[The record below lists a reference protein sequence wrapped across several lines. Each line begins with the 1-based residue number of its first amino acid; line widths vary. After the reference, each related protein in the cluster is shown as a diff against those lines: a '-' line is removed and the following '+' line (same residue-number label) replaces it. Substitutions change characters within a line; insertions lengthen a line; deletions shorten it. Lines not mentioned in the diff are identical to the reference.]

1 MVVELIGR
9 ADIGP
14 ERYVSTLS
22 QGNTFFGSH
31 HAGPGAGARQVV
43 VTYGPWHPIHR
54 TVLARIAGSDRHP
67 ARLSRSASQP
77 GAPPSSASQPGAPA
91 LVSRRPALR
100 GSEALRTR
108 RDGEAEPVNASETR
122 NLHWDFRLE
131 SDGVLLSWAVPKGPS
146 PNPTDKRLAV
156 QDVHVP
162 EARSTRVSGIRDDS
176 AALGALELA
185 LGRPERDTSY
195 VRCTGRRLRRAGSPQ
210 PRPGTGPRIAP
221 NTACRRPCLVP
232 SRSRHGL
239 GSGGAADARSM
250 ASDDDR
256 TWLGRP

>member
-1 MVVELIGR
+1 M
-9 ADIGP
+9 
-14 ERYVSTLS
+14 T
-22 QGNTFFGSH
+22 
-31 HAGPGAGARQVV
+31 
-43 VTYGPWHPIHR
+43 
-54 TVLARIAGSDRHP
+54 
-67 ARLSRSASQP
+67 
-77 GAPPSSASQPGAPA
+77 
-91 LVSRRPALR
+91 VSRGR
-100 GSEALRTR
+100 GGRWRGRVRGRVEGR
-108 RDGEAEPVNASETR
+108 
-122 NLHWDFRLE
+122 
-131 SDGVLLSWAVPKGPS
+131 
-146 PNPTDKRLAV
+146 
-156 QDVHVP
+156 P
-162 EARSTRVSGIRDDS
+162 EARGPGGAKRGAPRKAKPPTGLDSDLGLLASPNRRARDQLEAVPLGPWPSTRVSGIRDDS